1 MAWAQRRDSCGAVL
15 VEILIALAVLGIIA
29 TVFIGAMYTSLSAA
43 RLTEERSTAIT
54 LARSQIE
61 FVKGQR
67 SYSENDWSYTVTT
80 AGWTATAPPTWLAGK
95 PSTYIRLSPEY
106 AGYSVE
112 VTGDSNPPAPYK
124 IWEGESM
131 RLLTATV
138 MHDGATVFTLSNYV
152 LDRYFSG

>member
-1 MAWAQRRDSCGAVL
+1 MQPRESRGAVL

-67 SYSENDWSYTVTT
+67 SYSVNDWDYTVTT
-80 AGWTATAPPTWLAGK
+80 AGWTATAPPTWLDGK
-95 PSTYIRLSPEY
+95 PSTYVQLSPEY
-106 AGYSVE
+106 AGYTVL
-112 VTGDSNPPAPYK
+112 VTADSDPPSPYK

-138 MHDGATVFTLSNYV
+138 SHEGTVVFTLNNYV
-152 LDRYFSG
+152 LDRYFPG